1 MLKEKERVAKTN
13 FDTSFWQVLC
23 YFKPGGATQMA
34 LASVIL
40 GPRLFV
46 IKSIHQSGLRQGRIF
61 IRCYTAFELFNNLA
75 PFPTW
80 LN

>member
-1 MLKEKERVAKTN
+1 MLKAKERVAKTN

-23 YFKPGGATQMA
+23 YFKPGGATQVA

-46 IKSIHQSGLRQGRIF
+46 IKSIHQSGLR
-61 IRCYTAFELFNNLA
+61 
-75 PFPTW
+75 
-80 LN
+80 